1 MEKKKSSNSAY
12 FFGGWRLRCGRIPL
26 SELDG
31 GIESTEESSWLT
43 VVDGEG
49 VTNSDS
55 AVSPVG
61 GKFVPAC
68 VGSGGVSFLLEGV
81 VVPSTGLEV
90 RGFFDGVDAGARP
103 SQRDR
108 FEVGVAAG
116 VGVAIAELG
125 LGRYVRSR
133 TRRARRFVSVVRPA
147 SFAVT
152 LRKAPDGG
160 VLTFCHRLVFS
171 KKQTTEK

>member
-1 MEKKKSSNSAY
+1 M
-12 FFGGWRLRCGRIPL
+12 
-26 SELDG
+26 SEIGG
-31 GIESTEESSWLT
+31 GIESVEESSLLI

-49 VTNSDS
+49 VTNGDS
-55 AVSPVG
+55 IVSPVG
-61 GKFVPAC
+61 GRFAPAS
-68 VGSGGVSFLLEGV
+68 VGLGGVSFLLEGV
-81 VVPSTGLEV
+81 VVPSTGFEV
-90 RGFFDGVDAGARP
+90 RDFFDGVDEGARP

-116 VGVAIAELG
+116 VGAVVAELG

-133 TRRARRFVSVVRPA
+133 TRRARRFVSAVRPA

-160 VLTFCHRLVFS
+160 FLTF
-171 KKQTTEK
+171 